1 MKIKNDHGIRLIL
14 FLGMMAALSFPAR
27 SQGHWEFGFHYS
39 RWSVNLLRGI
49 IEDGI
54 REAMETELRDEI
66 LAEIQGDYP
75 TLMETDYSQ
84 SVEFDSSGDNFG
96 FEARWY
102 PGGLT
107 GSFSLGLSVEKTS
120 MKVSLPSITAAMGLR
135 DQVTSQTGDFQ
146 AAAGGEF
153 LLKPLSF
160 HLSLRWD
167 IVPSSIVHPYITLG
181 FGAATGTALEDAVV
195 TYDYS
200 GDLAVPGYPPK
211 HYGDSFSKS
220 LSQLR
225 DELEEEGEDFFLP
238 GFIPF
243 FQLNLG
249 LKAVLSPNIHLL
261 VDAGIWN
268 GFLLRGGIAFRL

>member
-1 MKIKNDHGIRLIL
+1 MPVFVLLIVC
-14 FLGMMAALSFPAR
+14 FLALPAR
-27 SQGHWEFGFHYS
+27 PQGHWEFGLHYS
-39 RWSVNLLRGI
+39 RWSIDLLRGV

-54 REAMETELRDEI
+54 SEALETELRDEI

-75 TLMETDYSQ
+75 RLEDIDYSQ
-84 SVEFDSSGDNFG
+84 SVDFDSSGDNFG

-102 PGGLT
+102 PGGLG
-107 GSFSLGLSVEKTS
+107 GSFSFGLSVEKTS

-135 DQVTSQTGDFQ
+135 DQVTFLTGDFQ

-167 IVPSSIVHPYITLG
+167 ILPSSIVHPYVTFG

-195 TYDYS
+195 TYYYA
-200 GDLAVPGYPPK
+200 GDLSVPGYPAE
-211 HYGDSFSKS
+211 HYGDSFNKS
-220 LSQLR
+220 LSQLK
-225 DELEEEGEDFFLP
+225 DELEEEGEDFLLP
-238 GFIPF
+238 GFVPF

-249 LKAVLSPNIHLL
+249 LKAMITPNVHLL
-261 VDAGIWN
+261 VDAGVWN